1 MIKSLVLMGYMG
13 CGKSALGKRLAQ
25 VKSLTFIDL
34 DDYIQSNE
42 KTTIS
47 QFFENQGE
55 LKFRQIERFYLEKLL
70 SEYSQAI
77 ISLGGGTPCYF
88 DNIDFVNQKEEI
100 VSFYLKT
107 APDTLAQ
114 RLFDQKDH
122 RPMIAHLDSKQELV
136 KFIAKHLFERIP
148 FYNKAQHHI
157 STDHQSI
164 DNLVNEIDE
173 ILT

>member
-1 MIKSLVLMGYMG
+1 MTKTLVLVGYMG

-25 VKSLTFIDL
+25 VKSLSFIDL

-47 QFFENQGE
+47 QFFEKKGE
-55 LKFRQIERFYLEKLL
+55 LNFRQIERFYLEKLL
-70 SEYSQAI
+70 SEYSQAV

-88 DNIDFVNQKEEI
+88 DNIDFVNQREEI

-148 FYNKAQHHI
+148 FYNKAQHHL
-157 STDHQSI
+157 STERQSFDDLANKI
-164 DNLVNEIDE
+164 DGL
-173 ILT
+173 LT